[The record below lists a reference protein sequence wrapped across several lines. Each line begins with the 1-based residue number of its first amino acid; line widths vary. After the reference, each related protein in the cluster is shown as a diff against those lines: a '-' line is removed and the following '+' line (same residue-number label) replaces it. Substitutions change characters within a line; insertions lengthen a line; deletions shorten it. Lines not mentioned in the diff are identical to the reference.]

1 MAIKWVVLDMM
12 GVVFEEGDTLSS
24 VLFPYLN
31 GLKGDISRE
40 NINALYALGRVG
52 RLTSKQIFETL
63 GFKENPEKIEEG
75 FLKLL
80 KLDPQFY
87 SVAENIRKKYK
98 LAALSNDV
106 SGWSERLRALHGLNS
121 LFDVIVISGDYGTHK
136 PEEKIF
142 NVFLEKANAKPS
154 ECVFVDD
161 KVRNLVPAEKLG
173 FKTIKFVRETVEDEL
188 WNTEIRSFK
197 ELIPAIERF

>member
-1 MAIKWVVLDMM
+1 MSIKWVVLDMM
-12 GVVFEEGDTLSS
+12 GVVFEEGDTMST
-24 VLFPYLN
+24 VLHPYLN
-31 GLKGDISRE
+31 ALKGDVSSE
-40 NINALYALGRVG
+40 DINALYILGRVG
-52 RLTSKQIFETL
+52 RMTSKQIFETL
-63 GFKENPEKIEEG
+63 GFKEDPIKVEEG
-75 FLKLL
+75 FLKLI
-80 KLDPQFY
+80 KLDPQFTLT
-87 SVAENIRKKYK
+87 AEYK

-106 SGWSERLRALHGLNS
+106 SEWSEKLRDMHGLNR
-121 LFDVIVISGDYGTHK
+121 LFDLVVISGDHGTHK

-142 NVFLEKANAKPS
+142 NLFLEKAGVKAE

-173 FKTIKFVRETVEDEL
+173 FKTVKFVREIIEDEI